1 MYHIIQY
8 YIIGIIL
15 YHLTTNT
22 SIKQVLDRIIFF
34 SNFDNGDLHLK
45 LPLQFINIIVKS
57 TMQAIIYKICDLFQ
71 KNKSH
76 PASETY
82 ASDSA
87 FKPARC
93 ISIIRRI
100 IHASFMK
107 LGPVI
112 TKI

>member
-15 YHLTTNT
+15 YHLTTS
-22 SIKQVLDRIIFF
+22 SIL
-34 SNFDNGDLHLK
+34 DNGDLHLK

-57 TMQAIIYKICDLFQ
+57 TKQAIIYKICDLFQ